1 MGSEEA
7 YLTVEETAKQ
17 LAVHPSQIHAW
28 NRAGWLEAHYPNGRL
43 GGKRFR
49 PEDIQ
54 DFQELRGL
62 EKSGLRCKLP
72 QLAMKA
78 IVTSRRAE
86 RRIEEIANYLGLD
99 APALSPDKEDVVLM
113 YMKLQSFCARPSI
126 KDQQEAI
133 EMAKSLLGITEEY
146 LSLVEQYTGDKEP
159 WQLYTE
165 VAKALAGQCS
175 PGTDA
180 RGFAE
185 HARRNLRN
193 VAYFY
198 LRSTR
203 GAREAGKIFPGENYS
218 SKLVRT
224 LFPC

>member
-1 MGSEEA
+1 MGSEES
-7 YLTVEETAKQ
+7 YLTVLEAAKE
-17 LAVHPSQIHAW
+17 LSVHPSQIHSW

-49 PEDIQ
+49 VEDVKE
-54 DFQELRGL
+54 FQELRGL

-72 QLAMKA
+72 QLALKA

-86 RRIEEIANYLGLD
+86 RRIEEIAHYLGLD
-99 APALSPDKEDVVLM
+99 APALSLDKDDITSL
-113 YMKLQSFCARPSI
+113 YLKLQSFCAYPVI
-126 KDQQEAI
+126 KDQVEGI
-133 EMAKSLLGITEEY
+133 ELAKTLLGITEEY
-146 LSLVEQYTGDKEP
+146 LSLVEKYVGVTDP
-159 WQLYTE
+159 WEIYME
-165 VAKALAGQCS
+165 SAKTLAAQCS

-185 HARRNLRN
+185 HARRNIRN

-198 LRSTR
+198 LRTNK
-203 GAREAGKIFPGENYS
+203 GAHEAKRVFPGESYS

-224 LFPC
+224 LFPS